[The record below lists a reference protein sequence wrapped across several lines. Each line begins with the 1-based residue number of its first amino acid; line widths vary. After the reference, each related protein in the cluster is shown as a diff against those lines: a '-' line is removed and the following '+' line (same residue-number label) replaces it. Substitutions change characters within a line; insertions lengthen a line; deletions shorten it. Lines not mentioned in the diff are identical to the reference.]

1 MSPPASSLTP
11 PPCRIFSIQ
20 DDSNTHFMMLSFKR
34 SGAEP
39 TWSEGGSLEW
49 EDVLKKGEEVLKAC
63 VYKKR

>member
-1 MSPPASSLTP
+1 
-11 PPCRIFSIQ
+11 
-20 DDSNTHFMMLSFKR
+20 MMLSFKR